1 MVIYEDCKKHFC
13 LIFSIALIVKGLKVL
28 SLIRPE
34 PSLPS
39 GHYPG
44 SLLCKTHYGHEKSGF
59 CFVEVKDFLNFLCF

>member
-1 MVIYEDCKKHFC
+1 MKTEKKFFR

-28 SLIRPE
+28 SLILPE

-39 GHYPG
+39 GPYPG

-59 CFVEVKDFLNFLCF
+59 CVLEVKDFLNFLCF